1 MSGNWFDWLGS
12 GPGGSGGMQQQMQTA
27 LQQQQ
32 QMQQQQAQQNY
43 AQQQALA
50 QTQQTGYLPAEQWG
64 QQQMAPLPQMQQGM
78 PGGGMMPGGMG
89 AIQNLLRGGM
99 GAPGGGSLMGQLSA
113 GLGQQQQQRLPDYSG
128 GGPNTSPYAM
138 PGTVR
143 YNPGGM

>member
-12 GPGGSGGMQQQMQTA
+12 GPGGSGG
-27 LQQQQ
+27 
-32 QMQQQQAQQNY
+32 MQQQQAQQNY

-64 QQQMAPLPQMQQGM
+64 QQQMAPLPQMQQG
-78 PGGGMMPGGMG
+78 MPGGMG